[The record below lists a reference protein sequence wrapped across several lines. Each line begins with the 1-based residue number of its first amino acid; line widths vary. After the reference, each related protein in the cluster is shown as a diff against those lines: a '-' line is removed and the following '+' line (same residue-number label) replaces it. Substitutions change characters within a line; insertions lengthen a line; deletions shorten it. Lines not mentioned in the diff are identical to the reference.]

1 MNSASNLPS
10 RRTKMNALISVLQ
23 PSPAARETHRR
34 LGHVLECQRHELL
47 NARAEVWEPGEVPE
61 PRPVSAPKPPPIR
74 RPSGAASHDK
84 LLPLIGAVPITIRDL
99 RAATGLGQNATYN
112 GLHHLLDAGRIRNLS
127 KLGHVGRY
135 VLTGVVPV
143 KPPKVVKP
151 RKVRANPNA
160 KHDTNRAQLL
170 LALTTTP
177 QDYRQ
182 LARATGLPVH
192 TVKNCLSNLVDKGLA
207 KNHARSGQRGSYTL
221 PKFAVPTDAKGWCD
235 V

>member
-1 MNSASNLPS
+1 VNL
-10 RRTKMNALISVLQ
+10 LSVLQ
-23 PSPAARETHRR
+23 PSPQAREIHRR
-34 LGHVLECQRHELL
+34 LGHALECQRYELL
-47 NARAEVWEPGEVPE
+47 QAKAEVWEPGEVPE

-74 RPSGAASHDK
+74 KPSGEASHDK
-84 LLPLIGAVPITIRDL
+84 LLPLIGAVPVTIREL

-112 GLHHLLDAGRIRNLS
+112 GLHHLLDSGRIRNLS
-127 KLGHVGRY
+127 KMGHVGRY
-135 VLTGVVPV
+135 VLTGVVPI

-151 RKVRANPNA
+151 RKVRENPNA
-160 KHDTNRAQLL
+160 KHTTNRAQLL

-182 LARATGLPVH
+182 LARATGLPAH
-192 TVKNCLSNLVDKGLA
+192 TVKNGLSNLVDKGLA

-221 PKFAVPTDAKGWCD
+221 PGFAMPTEQKGPFD

>member
-1 MNSASNLPS
+1 
-10 RRTKMNALISVLQ
+10 MNALLSVLQ
-23 PSPAARETHRR
+23 PSPQAREIHRR
-34 LGHVLECQRHELL
+34 LGHALECQRYELL
-47 NARAEVWEPGEVPE
+47 QAKAEVWEPGEVPE

-170 LALTTTP
+170 LALTDKP

-182 LARATGLPVH
+182 LASATRLPAHV
-192 TVKNCLSNLVDKGLA
+192 VKTCLSNLVDKGLA
-207 KNHARSGQRGSYTL
+207 KNHAASGQRGQYTL
-221 PKFAVPTDAKGWCD
+221 PAFAMPQEPKGWCD

>member
-1 MNSASNLPS
+1 VNL
-10 RRTKMNALISVLQ
+10 LSVLQ
-23 PSPAARETHRR
+23 PSPEARTIHRR
-34 LGHVLECQRHELL
+34 LGHVLECQRFELL
-47 NARAEVWEPGEVPE
+47 QAKADVWEPGEVPE
-61 PRPVSAPKPPPIR
+61 PRPERGPKPPPISKPR
-74 RPSGAASHDK
+74 GRASHDVI
-84 LLPLIGAVPITIRDL
+84 LAHIGAVPTTVRDIM
-99 RAATGLGQNATYN
+99 AATGLKMTAAYN
-112 GLHHLLDAGRIRNLS
+112 GMNVLLSSGRIKNLS
-127 KLGHVGRY
+127 RSGHIGRY

-143 KPPKVVKP
+143 VPPKVVKP
-151 RKVRANPNA
+151 RKVRPDPNA

>member
-1 MNSASNLPS
+1 MNL
-10 RRTKMNALISVLQ
+10 LSVLQ
-23 PSPAARETHRR
+23 PSPMAREIHRR
-34 LGHVLECQRHELL
+34 LGHSLPCERFELL
-47 NARAEVWEPGEVPE
+47 QAKADVWEPGETPE

-74 RPSGAASHDK
+74 KPSGEASHDK
-84 LLPLIGAVPITIRDL
+84 LLPLIGAVPVTIREL

-112 GLHHLLDAGRIRNLS
+112 GLHHLLDSGRIRNLS
-127 KLGHVGRY
+127 KMGHVGRY
-135 VLTGVVPV
+135 VLTGVVPI

-151 RKVRANPNA
+151 RKVRENPNA
-160 KHDTNRAQLL
+160 KHTTNRAQVL

-182 LARATGLPVH
+182 LARATGLAAH
-192 TVKNCLSNLVDKGLA
+192 TVKNALSNLVDKGLA

-221 PKFAVPTDAKGWCD
+221 PAFAMPTEQKGPFD

>member
-1 MNSASNLPS
+1 MNL
-10 RRTKMNALISVLQ
+10 LSVLQ
-23 PSPAARETHRR
+23 TPEKARTIHRR
-34 LGHVLECQRHELL
+34 LGHALECQRYELL
-47 NARAEVWEPGEVPE
+47 QAKAEVWEPGEVPE

-74 RPSGAASHDK
+74 KPSGEASHDK
-84 LLPLIGAVPITIRDL
+84 LLPLIGAVPVTIREL

-112 GLHHLLDAGRIRNLS
+112 GLHHLLDSGRIRNLS
-127 KLGHVGRY
+127 KMGHVGRY
-135 VLTGVVPV
+135 VLTGVVPI

-151 RKVRANPNA
+151 RKVRENPNA
-160 KHDTNRAQLL
+160 KHTTNRAQLL

-182 LARATGLPVH
+182 LARATGLPAH
-192 TVKNCLSNLVDKGLA
+192 TVKNGLSNLVDKGLA

-221 PKFAVPTDAKGWCD
+221 PAFAMPTEQQGWCD

>member
-1 MNSASNLPS
+1 
-10 RRTKMNALISVLQ
+10 MNALLSVLQ
-23 PSPAARETHRR
+23 PSPQAREIHRR
-34 LGHVLECQRHELL
+34 LGHALECQRYELL
-47 NARAEVWEPGEVPE
+47 QAKADVWEPGETPE

-74 RPSGAASHDK
+74 KPSGEASHDK
-84 LLPLIGAVPITIRDL
+84 LLPLIGAVPVTIREL

-112 GLHHLLDAGRIRNLS
+112 GLHQLLDSGRIRNLS

-135 VLTGVVPV
+135 VLTGVVPI

-151 RKVRANPNA
+151 RKVRENPNA
-160 KHDTNRAQLL
+160 KHTTNRAQVL

-182 LARATGLPVH
+182 LARATGLPAH
-192 TVKNCLSNLVDKGLA
+192 TVKNGLSNLVDKGLA

-221 PKFAVPTDAKGWCD
+221 PELAMPTEPQGWCD

>member
-1 MNSASNLPS
+1 
-10 RRTKMNALISVLQ
+10 MNALLSVLQ
-23 PSPAARETHRR
+23 PSPQAREIHRR
-34 LGHVLECQRHELL
+34 LGHALECQRYELL
-47 NARAEVWEPGEVPE
+47 QAKAEVWEPGEVPE

-74 RPSGAASHDK
+74 KPSGEASHDK
-84 LLPLIGAVPITIRDL
+84 LLRLIGAVPITIREL
-99 RAATGLGQNATYN
+99 RAATGLGQSATYN
-112 GLHHLLDAGRIRNLS
+112 GLHHLLDSGRIRNLS

-143 KPPKVVKP
+143 KPPRVVKP
-151 RKVRANPNA
+151 RKVRENPNA
-160 KHDTNRAQLL
+160 KHTTHRAQLL

-182 LARATGLPVH
+182 LARATGLAAH
-192 TVKNCLSNLVDKGLA
+192 TVKNALSNLVDKGLA

-221 PKFAVPTDAKGWCD
+221 PAFAMPTEQKGPFD

>member
-1 MNSASNLPS
+1 MNL
-10 RRTKMNALISVLQ
+10 LSVLQ
-23 PSPAARETHRR
+23 TPEKARTIHRR
-34 LGHVLECQRHELL
+34 LGHVLQCRRYELL
-47 NARAEVWEPGEVPE
+47 QAKADVWEPGEVPE

-112 GLHHLLDAGRIRNLS
+112 GLHHLLDSGRIRNLS
-127 KLGHVGRY
+127 KLGHIGRY
-135 VLTGVVPV
+135 VLTGVVPI

-151 RKVRANPNA
+151 RKVRENPNA
-160 KHDTNRAQLL
+160 KHTTNRAQLL

-182 LARATGLPVH
+182 LAIATKLPAHV
-192 TVKNCLSNLVDKGLA
+192 VKTCLSNLVDKGLA
-207 KNHARSGQRGSYTL
+207 KNHAASGQRGSYTL
-221 PKFAVPTDAKGWCD
+221 PDFATTKEPKGWCD